1 MKTFAIRKSFLIPLG
16 ILLLQ
21 CLALLVLCLVHGEP
35 KGKVIILCVI
45 ILPVVVLFL
54 ESAFRRALFD
64 DLGVTVAKLL
74 RKKRFLFSEVTAVD
88 TVLVRK
94 RAFLTL
100 SAGDDFL
107 IISNAYADFP
117 GLVSSLLE
125 RVPAG
130 AVSEE
135 TREMAKAPPVKSTDV
150 ISCWLGVAL
159 LALILYIQLGG
170 RL

>member
-1 MKTFAIRKSFLIPLG
+1 MKTFAIRKAFLIPLG
-16 ILLLQ
+16 LLLLQ
-21 CLALLVLCLVHGEP
+21 CLALVVLCVVNGEP
-35 KGKVIILCVI
+35 KGKIIILGVI
-45 ILPVVVLFL
+45 ILPIAILFL
-54 ESAFRRALFD
+54 ESAFRRVLFD
-64 DLGVTVAKLL
+64 DRGLTVFKLL
-74 RKKRFLFSEVTAVD
+74 RNKEFRFSEITAVD
-88 TVLVRK
+88 TIQVRK

-107 IISNAYADFP
+107 IISNAYASFP
-117 GLVSSLLE
+117 ALVATLLSN
-125 RVPAG
+125 VPQG

-135 TREMAKAPPVKSTDV
+135 TRVMAAAPPVKSTDV

>member
-1 MKTFAIRKSFLIPLG
+1 MKTFAIRKAFLIPLG

-21 CLALLVLCLVHGEP
+21 CLALVVLCVVNGEP
-35 KGKVIILCVI
+35 KGKIIILGVI
-45 ILPVVVLFL
+45 ILPIAILFL
-54 ESAFRRALFD
+54 ESAFRRVLFD
-64 DLGVTVAKLL
+64 DRGLTVFKLL
-74 RKKRFLFSEVTAVD
+74 RNKEFRFSEITAVE
-88 TVLVRK
+88 TIQVRK

-107 IISNAYADFP
+107 IISNAYASFP
-117 GLVSSLLE
+117 ALVATLLAK
-125 RVPAG
+125 VPQG

-135 TREMAKAPPVKSTDV
+135 TKAMAAAPPVKSTDV